1 MKRVLIVRFFLG
13 VGLLSLSLGPEVAKA
28 EGWRPSS
35 VNFQTKENRDEC
47 SVYRSV
53 FTTTKEALG
62 RRMGDRKELTQSTKG
77 FYEKLKDCQKK
88 HGLDSRPISDVEGK
102 LAQLCSESYDSWLVE
117 GTRLLTVEDDI
128 ERLKEEVSTLQGAV
142 SRKCVPVMIAELK

>member
-1 MKRVLIVRFFLG
+1 MERILNVRFFLG
-13 VGLLSLSLGPEVAKA
+13 VGLISLSLSSGVAMA

-35 VNFQTKENRDEC
+35 VNFQTKDNRDEC

-62 RRMGDRKELTQSTKG
+62 RRIGDRKELTQSTKG
-77 FYEKLKDCQKK
+77 YYEKLKDCQKK
-88 HGLDSRPISDVEGK
+88 YGLDSRAISDVEGK
-102 LAQLCSESYDSWLVE
+102 LAQLCPESYDSWLLE
-117 GTRLLTVEDDI
+117 GTRLLTVEDEI